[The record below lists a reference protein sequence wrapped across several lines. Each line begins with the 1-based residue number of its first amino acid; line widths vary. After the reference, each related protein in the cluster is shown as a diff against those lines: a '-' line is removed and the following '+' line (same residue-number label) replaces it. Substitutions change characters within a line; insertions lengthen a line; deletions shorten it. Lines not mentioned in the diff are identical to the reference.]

1 MGIFPQISRHIL
13 WTTIHLGGN
22 MTIEITGP
30 VLGLKR
36 ISLVLALAALLPL
49 AACNQDQGGAAS
61 TEETAA
67 TEEAAEPAQEQISW
81 DLTDVFAT
89 REDWDAARLGVL
101 EQIPAMQAYEGRLGE
116 SADVL
121 LEALQLA
128 SAVTQQAYLVS
139 IYAGMTS
146 DQDQRIDENQ
156 EMRGLA
162 QLMFSQVG
170 QATSWT
176 TPEIL
181 AIGEEQITE
190 FMDSNPEGFAPYRF
204 GLEDT
209 LRNAPYTLSPEGE
222 GIMASAGIA
231 TSQAFQTY
239 SLLVNS
245 DIIWPTITL
254 STGEEVYLSQT
265 AYGRHRFSQNRE
277 DRILVF
283 DTFWGAWEDYQASVG
298 QILNTHVQGQ
308 VFTARARNY
317 DSALQMNLSDDDL
330 PPAVYNMLVSEV
342 NEALPLFH
350 RYLRLRSR
358 ILGID
363 DPGYHDVYPTAVE
376 IDRTFGI
383 EESRD
388 LLIAAVQPLGEDYV
402 SRLEYGT
409 AQNWQHVYPQ
419 QGKRGGAYMNGGAYG
434 IHPYVLLNHND
445 DYGSFGTYGHE
456 WGHALHTMYA
466 QEAQPFDTAFYST
479 FIAETAAIV
488 NQILS
493 EEYLIA
499 DAQTDQERLFYVDR
513 VLAQYRGTM
522 FRQTMFAEFEGAIYN
537 EVEEGRPLTGAR
549 MTEMYLEIVRRYH
562 GHEQGVMNV
571 DDQIGMEWA
580 YIPHFYFNHYV
591 FQYATSQVQSD
602 YFAGQIMAGEEG
614 AVENLLEV
622 LRAGGSDHPYNIV
635 LGAGLDMASSDAYAP
650 SWARMERM
658 LDEYEMLLDRLGY

>member
-1 MGIFPQISRHIL
+1 
-13 WTTIHLGGN
+13 
-22 MTIEITGP
+22 MTIENIEPTF
-30 VLGLKR
+30 GLKR

-49 AACNQDQGGAAS
+49 AACNQEQGAS
-61 TEETAA
+61 TENEEGAA
-67 TEEAAEPAQEQISW
+67 TEEVAAAPTQEQISW
-81 DLTDVFAT
+81 DLTDIFAS
-89 REDWDAARLGVL
+89 REDWDTARLSVL
-101 EQIPAMQAYEGRLGE
+101 EQIPALQAYQGRLGE
-116 SADVL
+116 SAETL
-121 LEALQLA
+121 LAAMRL
-128 SAVTQQAYLVS
+128 STAVQQEGTLVA
-139 IYAGMTS
+139 IYASMTS

-162 QLMFSQVG
+162 QLMGSELG

-181 AIGEEQITE
+181 AIGEETITAY
-190 FMDSNPEGFAPYRF
+190 MDSDPEGFAPYRF
-204 GLEDT
+204 GIEDT
-209 LRNAPYTLSPEGE
+209 LRNAQYTLSPEGE
-222 GIMASAGIA
+222 AIMAAAGIA

-245 DIIWPTITL
+245 DIVWPTITL
-254 STGEEVYLSQT
+254 STGEEVYLSQS

-283 DTFWGAWEDYQASVG
+283 DTFWGAWAEFQASVG

-317 DSALQMNLSDDDL
+317 DSALQMNLSADNL
-330 PPAVYNMLVSEV
+330 PPVVYETLIEQV

-350 RYLRLRSR
+350 RYLRLRAR
-358 ILGID
+358 ILGIA

-383 EESRD
+383 EESRE

-402 SRLEYGT
+402 SRLEFGT
-409 AQNWQHVYPQ
+409 SQDWQHVYPQ
-419 QGKRGGAYMNGGAYG
+419 QGKRTGAYMNGGAYG

-466 QEAQPFDTAFYST
+466 QETQPFNTAFYST

-499 DAQTDQERLFYVDR
+499 GATTDEERLFYVDR
-513 VLAQYRGTM
+513 VLAQYRGTL

-549 MTEMYLEIVRRYH
+549 MAEMYLEIVRRYH
-562 GHEQGVMNV
+562 GHDQGVMNV
-571 DDQIGMEWA
+571 DDQIAMEFA

-591 FQYATSQVQSD
+591 FQYSTSQVQSD

-614 AVENLLEV
+614 AVENLLTV
-622 LRAGGSDHPYNIV
+622 LRAGGSDYPYNIV
-635 LGAGLDMASSDAYAP
+635 LSAGLDMATAEAYQP
-650 SWARMERM
+650 SWNRMERM
-658 LDEYEMLLDRLGY
+658 LDEYETLLDRLGY